1 MAYTGLRCIGIAK
14 LKTEPTASAA
24 PVYEGGKIVAK
35 AIQANLT
42 TTHNNVVLRADDSDA
57 EFDDTLSGIS
67 VELGMDHLD
76 DEDRVTF
83 MGFVKK
89 AGTGTGAVP
98 EYMDSDEPSP
108 YVGVCYI
115 RVGQKENKPLYEGNL
130 IVKAKLSENNENA
143 QTKGETT
150 TFQTP
155 ALTARGLQVPNWIK
169 GSGNGFRLKSTFET
183 YAAALAWLK
192 TKLGIANP

>member
-1 MAYTGLRCIGIAK
+1 MAFTGLKYIGIAK
-14 LKTEPTASAA
+14 LKTEPTLSAA
-24 PVYEGGKIVAK
+24 PVYEDGKIAGK

-42 TTHNNVVLRADDSDA
+42 VTRNNVVLRADDSDA

-67 VELGMDHLD
+67 AELGMDHLD

-83 MGFVKK
+83 MGFAKQ
-89 AGTGTGAVP
+89 TGSGAGAVT

-108 YVGVCYI
+108 YVGVGYV
-115 RVGQKENKPLYEGNL
+115 RVGQKNNVPLYEANL
-130 IVKAKLSENNENA
+130 IVKAKLSETNENA

-155 ALTARGLQVPNWIK
+155 TLTARGLQVPNWIK
-169 GSGNGFRLKSTFET
+169 GSGNGFRLKATFT
-183 YAAALAWLK
+183 TDADALAWLK
-192 TKLGIANP
+192 TKLGITP